1 MTNNWQLL
9 LLLWLLFTLK
19 WCAWLK
25 TDTIP
30 NFYHCAHLLWSLMLG
45 FLLPLIKDGDSMA
58 ESYIRGISL
67 AVPYSFWAAKSM
79 VCVIL
84 PTEKVCP
91 QIQMMH
97 LQIHN
102 TLLTLFSWDPNSVS
116 CFVADIKPSF
126 LCMIWNSN
134 FPTISPITTLSPC
147 AAAQLRLSIQMSMC
161 HQKGLGSQNLRVG
174 EEWTVLS

>member
-1 MTNNWQLL
+1 MCLVKDWYHPQFLPLCSSSLVSDAGVPPASNQRWGFYGWKLHQRDLIG
-9 LLLWLLFTLK
+9 
-19 WCAWLK
+19 C
-25 TDTIP
+25 TI
-30 NFYHCAHLLWSLMLG
+30 
-45 FLLPLIKDGDSMA
+45 FLLGCKVHGLCNS
-58 ESYIRGISL
+58 SY
-67 AVPYSFWAAKSM
+67 WKS
-79 VCVIL
+79 VSSNTNDASSNTQY
-84 PTEKVCP
+84 PTY
-91 QIQMMH
+91 
-97 LQIHN
+97 
-102 TLLTLFSWDPNSVS
+102 LFSWDPNSVS